1 MGEVLEDV
9 GNGVVLLL
17 DAAVFVVVLEEV
29 DVKEVLVVD
38 VVVDVEGSLV
48 VVLEE
53 VDEEVLVDV
62 EGSVVVVLEEEVLML
77 VVVVDVEVFK
87 AVVLEDVDED
97 EVLVLVVV
105 VATVRYAGNRVSV
118 RKGREN
124 KTKSGRNCHKANI
137 G

>member
-105 VATVRYAGNRVSV
+105 TTV
-118 RKGREN
+118 
-124 KTKSGRNCHKANI
+124 
-137 G
+137 